1 MELWD
6 WFGQNW
12 FVLLQSAGIIGSL
25 LFTGFTIRSDLKERR
40 IANLF
45 ALTQNHRDIWENLFS
60 LPELARVLD
69 PSPDLNRIPITSRE
83 RLFVLLIILHLN
95 AAFRAFESGLLK
107 KPEELKRDIH
117 TLFSLPIPYAVWLRM
132 KEFQDAEFVR
142 FVESSRQPNH
152 S

>member
-6 WFGQNW
+6 WFGHNW

-25 LFTGFTIRSDLKERR
+25 LFTAFTIRSDLKERR

-69 PSPDLNRIPITSRE
+69 PSPDLGKAPITARE

-107 KPEELKRDIH
+107 KPEELQRDIY
-117 TLFSLPIPYAVWLRM
+117 TLFSLPIPKIVWQRM
-132 KEFQDAEFVR
+132 KEFQDTDFVC
-142 FVESSRQPNH
+142 FVESSRRA
-152 S
+152 

>member
-6 WFGQNW
+6 WFEGNW

-25 LFTGFTIRSDLKERR
+25 LFTAFTIRSDLKERR

-69 PSPDLNRIPITSRE
+69 PSPDLNHVPITAPE

-107 KPEELKRDIH
+107 KPEELQRDVH
-117 TLFSLPIPYAVWLRM
+117 TLFSLPIPYTVWQRM
-132 KEFQDAEFVR
+132 KEFQDADFVR
-142 FVESSRQPNH
+142 FVEMAKTQ
-152 S
+152 